1 MTRVRKEQKT
11 TVQNEAEV
19 KKGRG
24 KNGGGRGRGRGR
36 GRGDRVR
43 DNKKQA
49 NKCDTPIQEYEAE
62 ADHDSEKQP
71 SKSDLNVIS
80 ISDDELEPAFDDTPN
95 DLSISGPFKLD
106 YSTIADNSK
115 KICEDDREIETESAT
130 AS

>member
-1 MTRVRKEQKT
+1 
-11 TVQNEAEV
+11 
-19 KKGRG
+19 
-24 KNGGGRGRGRGR
+24 
-36 GRGDRVR
+36 DRVR

-130 AS
+130 ARNITDLLEVSESDDDKEDRGDSSDVK

>member
-1 MTRVRKEQKT
+1 MNDNKFLPKLS
-11 TVQNEAEV
+11 QNLLDILNDEEYYDVTIEV
-19 KKGRG
+19 
-24 KNGGGRGRGRGR
+24 
-36 GRGDRVR
+36 GDRVR